1 MGKITLAI
9 IKQIS
14 VIEKNVLAFEK
25 LLPFSLG

>member
-9 IKQIS
+9 IKQIP
-14 VIEKNVLAFEK
+14 VIKKSVLAFEK